1 MKINRTMPE
10 VKVTAEHIE
19 QFERDGF
26 LVIEDALSSEIVG
39 QLLQTIDGLEAEF
52 SASDHRRN
60 VFGLDVRP
68 IVGKDPLFFDLM
80 TWPTT
85 FPLAVRFLNHY
96 NLQLMTSHLIKVPPQ
111 PGKRNVGWHPDGGI
125 PGIQIGGRRAFT
137 SLKIGYFLTDL
148 LSPNMGSLLVVP
160 GSHRLAGPPVFEAGG
175 SDPVGTV
182 ELKIRAG
189 SAVIFQ
195 EGLWHAGATNSSDKT
210 RVVLYFG
217 YGFRYLRPID
227 YIQMP
232 QELLDRCDPIEKQ
245 LLGHKATHLG
255 YQAPQ
260 DADCPLKPWFQERF
274 GNQWLP
280 D

>member
-1 MKINRTMPE
+1 MNMRVGTPE
-10 VKVTAEHIE
+10 VQVTADHVAR
-19 QFERDGF
+19 FERDGYI
-26 LVIEDALSSEIVG
+26 VIEDALSPQMVVKLMS
-39 QLLQTIDGLEAEF
+39 TIDRLEEDF
-52 SASDHRRN
+52 SKSDHKRD
-60 VFGLDVRP
+60 VFGLDIRP
-68 IVGKDPLFFDLM
+68 IVGEDQIFFDM
-80 TWPTT
+80 MMWPST

-111 PGKRNVGWHPDGGI
+111 PDKRNVGWHPDGGI
-125 PGIQIGGRRAFT
+125 PGIQVGGRRAFT

-148 LSPNMGSLLVVP
+148 LSPGMGSLVVVP
-160 GSHRLAGPPVFEAGG
+160 GSHRMAGSPIFPEHGG
-175 SDPVGTV
+175 DPIGAV

-189 SAVIFQ
+189 TAVIFQ
-195 EGLWHAGATNSSDKT
+195 EGLWHAGARNSSANT

-232 QELLDRCDPIEKQ
+232 EELLARCNPIEKQ
-245 LLGHKATHLG
+245 LLGWKGSHLG

-260 DADCPLKPWFQERF
+260 EADCPLKPWFEERF
-274 GNQWLP
+274 GTGWLE